1 MDQNDMHYRAITLA
15 VLLTI
20 IAVVACGCGQVRT
33 ETSGY
38 GDRYYQLG
46 RSGA

>member
-1 MDQNDMHYRAITLA
+1 MQYHAITLA
-15 VLLTI
+15 ALLTI
-20 IAVVACGCGQVRT
+20 LAIVACGCGQVRT